1 MTDQDN
7 LRERVAAAIYK
18 NQDVVVG
25 DAGEIFGD
33 AAQAV
38 IDEFELTV
46 ELRAERVMASP
57 DPLEFDYTR
66 RVVGKWENQ

>member
-1 MTDQDN
+1 MSDLDN
-7 LRERVAAAIYK
+7 LRVRIADAIYK

-38 IDEFELTV
+38 IDEFGLTV
-46 ELRAERVMASP
+46 EERIDEPGKRGINPV
-57 DPLEFDYTR
+57 R
-66 RVVGKWENQ
+66 RVVGKWAKQ

>member
-1 MTDQDN
+1 MSDLDD

-38 IDEFELTV
+38 IDEYGLEV
-46 ELRAERVMASP
+46 EWQSMRGMDPNGPDRSWRVI
-57 DPLEFDYTR
+57 
-66 RVVGKWENQ
+66 GKWEADR